1 VSPRD
6 SGSATAEL
14 AVALP
19 AIMLLLMA
27 GTGAIVAV
35 GTKLGC
41 VAAARDAALAAARGA
56 DTAGGVTIQRS
67 DELVTATT
75 SRRLRL
81 ITITC
86 TATALSEPGR
96 S

>member
-1 VSPRD
+1 MSPRD

-27 GTGAIVAV
+27 GMGAIVAV
-35 GTKLGC
+35 TTKLGC

-56 DTAGGVTIQRS
+56 DPPSGVTIKRS
-67 DELVTATT
+67 GDLVTATVVG
-75 SRRLRL
+75 
-81 ITITC
+81 
-86 TATALSEPGR
+86 SEGVDLMAELVDLP
-96 S
+96 